1 MLIGIVCVI
10 RATPG
15 LYTRISV
22 AWIRAA
28 LVRCTRAY
36 QLMSRAIPTLLSLGA
51 HMPMNYYL
59 GYPHTAKACHK
70 CAYDLTTRAIPTPS
84 QVVATKLLQLSPNC

>member
-15 LYTRISV
+15 LYTRISA

-28 LVRCTRAY
+28 LTRCTYAY
-36 QLMSRAIPTLLSLGA
+36 RLMSRAIPTLLSLGA
-51 HMPMNYYL
+51 HMPMKYYL
-59 GYPHTAKACHK
+59 GYPRIAKACHK
-70 CAYDLTTRAIPTPS
+70 RAYDLTTGAIPTSS
-84 QVVATKLLQLSPNC
+84 QVVATMHMEL